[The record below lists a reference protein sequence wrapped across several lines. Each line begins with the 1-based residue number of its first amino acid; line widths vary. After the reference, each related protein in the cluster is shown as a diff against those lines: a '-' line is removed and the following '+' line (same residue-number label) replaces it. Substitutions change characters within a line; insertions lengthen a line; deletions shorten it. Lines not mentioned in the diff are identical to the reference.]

1 MSRGTETAIMLLIC
15 VLLLGIGYA
24 VGYSTKPVMSTVPVP
39 MIPFQRPKDT
49 CRLDKYFGA

>member
-1 MSRGTETAIMLLIC
+1 MSRGTETALMLFIC
-15 VLLLGIGYA
+15 IVLLGTGYA

-39 MIPFQRPKDT
+39 IMPYQGSKDT